1 MLILDRVGIFLV
13 SRGSSQGFAVVFCA
27 NFLALP
33 VHTGSATVID
43 LHAIHADVAF
53 TGFGVARDDTR
64 KGDKP
69 TRVFGPALEDGKP
82 VEREVVFSDDFL
94 TGAARH
100 RLGEE
105 L

>member
-1 MLILDRVGIFLV
+1 
-13 SRGSSQGFAVVFCA
+13 
-27 NFLALP
+27 
-33 VHTGSATVID
+33 TGSATVID

-105 L
+105 LSHFSEHRQHFDFIEKALRRLHVHESTNALRNFVE